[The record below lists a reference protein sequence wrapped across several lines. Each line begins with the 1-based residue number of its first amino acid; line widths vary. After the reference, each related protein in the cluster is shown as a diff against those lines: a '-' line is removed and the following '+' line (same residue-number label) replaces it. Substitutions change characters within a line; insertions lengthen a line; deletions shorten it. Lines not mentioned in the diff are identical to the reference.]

1 MAKKNEV
8 ATSDTAPTEAVLNGE
23 IMEAIPALP
32 PKEGRQ
38 HRASFSRD
46 KNTGGFNIWVE
57 GPNATKFAGKYVPV
71 TLFDGSEQMEKCIKL
86 TWSGVSSLTDKP
98 AAVYTF
104 MKKARAK
111 KDDGVTF

>member
-1 MAKKNEV
+1 MVKKNEV
-8 ATSDTAPTEAVLNGE
+8 AVSDTSATEPALNGE
-23 IMEAIPALP
+23 IMEPVPAVP

-57 GPNATKFAGKYVPV
+57 GPSANKFAGKYVPV
-71 TLFDGSEQMEKCIKL
+71 TLFDGTEQMEKCLKL
-86 TWSGVSSLTDKP
+86 TWTGISSLTDKP

-104 MKKARAK
+104 LKKARPK